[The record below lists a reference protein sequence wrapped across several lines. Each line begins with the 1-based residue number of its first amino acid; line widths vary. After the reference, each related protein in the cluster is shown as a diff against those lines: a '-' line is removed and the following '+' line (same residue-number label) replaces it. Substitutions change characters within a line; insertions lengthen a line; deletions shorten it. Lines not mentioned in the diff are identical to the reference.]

1 VNANATDV
9 AAVAEDALVVLVMVW
24 RWIIVPLGW
33 LLVLV
38 LTPWVLARSGT
49 PASPAG
55 MAPTERSAGMRP
67 VARPDR
73 RTVYWASALA
83 AFLAIAV
90 YVDSLGNGLVL
101 DDESVIVENQA
112 VRHPLDWRT
121 ILLTS
126 SWFSD
131 VAPSIA
137 YRPLTTWT
145 FALDHALHA
154 ERPFGYHLVN
164 VLGHAAV
171 TALVVA
177 LAASLGLSPPAAGLA
192 GALFAVH
199 PIHTEVVANGVGRA
213 EILAAGLALVAL
225 LAWRRA
231 ATGRQSLLGAA
242 AIATAYALALLAKE
256 HAIAL
261 IVLLPLADLLFIDG
275 GSPSLYLRRLRGRRA
290 LLYLALA
297 TLTIGYL
304 ALRAVALG
312 GVVGA
317 GGSGVSRWPFW
328 LNPTASAPAGLRIAT
343 ALKVQALAL
352 WLLLVPFHL
361 SADYYYDQIPVVASL
376 SEPGAIAGLL
386 VAMLLAALA
395 VVLWRRR
402 LAFFWLMLALLTYGV
417 VSNIPFPIGTIFGER
432 LLYLPSV
439 GFCALVA
446 MILTR
451 PTGGWPRTFATV
463 VGAVLVVGWG
473 VRTGLRNPVW
483 HDNLSLAE
491 ATVVSAPN
499 SALAH
504 HFLGTT
510 YSQLGRDAEAI
521 EELNR
526 AISIYPAY
534 VDALFN
540 AGVIYMSHQQHR
552 EALILFS
559 RVTDIQ
565 PQHFAS
571 WIDSAAIHNGEGDFT
586 AALDAAERATAIRP
600 EAPNG
605 HVMKGFALLG
615 LRRLAE
621 ARASFQKALRLPHAQ
636 PDALLGLGTVAL
648 EQGDFRECAVAF
660 ETLVKLA
667 PIPDA
672 YRSLVRCYRGAGRE
686 ADAARV
692 AAAGRA
698 RFPNDPSLAP

>member
-1 VNANATDV
+1 MNANATDV

-439 GFCALVA
+439 RSGRRMGGTHGSTQPGVA
-446 MILTR
+446 R
-451 PTGGWPRTFATV
+451 QPEPCGGHGRQRTEQ
-463 VGAVLVVGWG
+463 
-473 VRTGLRNPVW
+473 R
-483 HDNLSLAE
+483 S
-491 ATVVSAPN
+491 
-499 SALAH
+499 
-504 HFLGTT
+504 
-510 YSQLGRDAEAI
+510 
-521 EELNR
+521 
-526 AISIYPAY
+526 
-534 VDALFN
+534 
-540 AGVIYMSHQQHR
+540 
-552 EALILFS
+552 
-559 RVTDIQ
+559 
-565 PQHFAS
+565 
-571 WIDSAAIHNGEGDFT
+571 
-586 AALDAAERATAIRP
+586 
-600 EAPNG
+600 
-605 HVMKGFALLG
+605 
-615 LRRLAE
+615 
-621 ARASFQKALRLPHAQ
+621 RASFSRDHLFPARSRRGGNRGIESRDQHLPGVRGRTIQRRCDLHVASTAPGSPDPVLPGYGHSAPAFRLLDRQRRHPQWRGRLHGRPRRGRAGDRDPARSPEWPRDEGLR
-636 PDALLGLGTVAL
+636 
-648 EQGDFRECAVAF
+648 
-660 ETLVKLA
+660 A
-667 PIPDA
+667 PGSSA
-672 YRSLVRCYRGAGRE
+672 ARRGACVLPEGAPASPR
-686 ADAARV
+686 AA
-692 AAAGRA
+692 
-698 RFPNDPSLAP
+698 